1 MSKRLLRLRTR
12 LSGRVR
18 RFRRDESG
26 VLAIWALFMLVMTLM
41 AGSLGID
48 FMLAE
53 MRRAQLQSA
62 LDRAVLAAADLD
74 QLQDPEAVV
83 QSYMK
88 VAGVEEYLGDVKVD
102 SGLNYRRVSA
112 DLSMKQNTLLLSML
126 GTDSLLLGASGMA
139 EEVIPN
145 TEISL
150 VLDISGSMRFSNR
163 MDHLKPAAR
172 EFVRT
177 VLRGDAGR
185 TTSINLV
192 PYAGQTNPGR
202 EMFGYL
208 EGVRYGNG
216 GGDHF
221 PAWEEDISN
230 IVFYY
235 DRDQDGEI
243 DHSVKIEGFPSE
255 GSGTHISNDLD
266 DFFHQ
271 MNAYITGRDSR
282 LESDTP
288 VIGASIKGGKQ
299 KTSFYRY
306 SGDTDGPTADSG
318 PTDNTGKGPDREWD
332 YSHFFNNRP
341 DMEAGVMP
349 QVSSCLEIEER
360 DFDTVGLV
368 PRGRDQVPHFMYWP
382 IASNVMDWG
391 WCPEDDTRIQYA
403 QNDVDGLEDFIE
415 NIRMHDG
422 TGTHYAMKWALALL
436 DPATRPAFEH
446 LNGMGQ
452 VPDQFSD
459 RPSAWDSEGWSKVI
473 VLMTDGQITEQI
485 RPVDPLDAE
494 NAVTELQ
501 RRDREHRT
509 RITAGGTNVRS
520 FYEQCDLAKRHGV
533 TIYTIAFEAP
543 SGAQREMRNCAS
555 SPAHFFDVE
564 GVEISDAFSAIARQI
579 NQLRLI
585 Q

>member
-1 MSKRLLRLRTR
+1 M
-12 LSGRVR
+12 
-18 RFRRDESG
+18 
-26 VLAIWALFMLVMTLM
+26 AIWAIFMLMMMLM
-41 AGSLGID
+41 AGSAGID

-53 MRRAQLQSA
+53 MRRAQLQSI

-74 QLQDPEAVV
+74 QMQDPEAVV
-83 QSYMK
+83 QSYME
-88 VAGVEEYLGDVKVD
+88 VAGLEDYLGDVKVE

-112 DLSMKQNTLLLSML
+112 DLSMKQDTLLLKML
-126 GTDSLLLGASGMA
+126 GTDDLLLAASGTA

-150 VLDISGSMRFSNR
+150 VLDISGSMRRSNR
-163 MDHLKPAAR
+163 MDNLKPAAR

-202 EMFGYL
+202 EMFSYL
-208 EGVRYGNG
+208 EGVRYGSG

-221 PAWEEDISN
+221 PRWEHDISN
-230 IVFYY
+230 VVFYY
-235 DRDQDGEI
+235 DRDKDGEI
-243 DHSVKIEGFPSE
+243 DHSVKIKGFPSE
-255 GSGTHISNDLD
+255 GGDTHISNDLD

-271 MNAYITGRDSR
+271 INAYITGRDNR
-282 LESDTP
+282 LDADTP
-288 VIGASIKGGKQ
+288 VIGASIKDGKQ
-299 KTSFYRY
+299 KTSFFRY
-306 SGDTDGPTADSG
+306 AGNTNGPAADSG
-318 PTDNTGKGPDREWD
+318 PTQNTGKGPDRKWN
-332 YSHFFNNRP
+332 YSHFFKNRP
-341 DMEAGVMP
+341 DAEPGGMP
-349 QVSSCLEIEER
+349 QVSSCLEMDER

-403 QNDVDGLEDFIE
+403 QNEAGVLEDFIE
-415 NIRMHDG
+415 NMRMHDG
-422 TGTHYAMKWALALL
+422 TGTHYAIKWALALL
-436 DPATRPAFEH
+436 DPDTRPAFEH
-446 LNGMGQ
+446 LSGVGQ
-452 VPDQFSD
+452 VPDRFSD
-459 RPSAWDSEGWSKVI
+459 RPSAWNAEGWSKVI

-485 RPVDPLDAE
+485 RPVDPLDPE

-501 RRDREHRT
+501 RRDSEHRT
-509 RITAGGTNVRS
+509 EITSGGTNVRS
-520 FYEQCDLAKRHGV
+520 FYEQCDLAKRNGV

-543 SGAQREMRNCAS
+543 SGARREMSNCAS
-555 SPAHFFDVE
+555 SPAHFFDVD
-564 GVEISDAFSAIARQI
+564 GIEISDAFSAIARQI